1 MDESVWQGVV
11 DTIETEPTSDQ
22 NNGGVVYYGVDGGQ
36 QSSKYNFY
44 VTLSS
49 REGLILGQHVYI
61 QPDLGLEAQP
71 EGLWLPSFYIAHDED
86 GSFVWAQ
93 SEEGTLEKRS
103 VILGDYDSGNDRYEI
118 RSGVEEG
125 DFIAQPKEDLI
136 EGAPTTSN
144 MADVP
149 VEDPSL
155 DDGSAGG
162 VPEGSVDGGTADGG
176 TMDGG
181 AVDPGMA
188 VPYDA
193 GGEASFSEDGTASG
207 TEEYSEDGTVD
218 EGDTS
223 MEDTLDGSPMEGLAR

>member
-1 MDESVWQGVV
+1 M
-11 DTIETEPTSDQ
+11 
-22 NNGGVVYYGVDGGQ
+22 
-36 QSSKYNFY
+36 
-44 VTLSS
+44 
-49 REGLILGQHVYI
+49 GQHVYI

-93 SEEGTLEKRS
+93 SEDGTLEKRS

-162 VPEGSVDGGTADGG
+162 VPEGSVDGGT
-176 TMDGG
+176 MDGG

-193 GGEASFSEDGTASG
+193 GEEASFSEDGTVSG
-207 TEEYSEDGTVD
+207 AEEYSEDGTVD

-223 MEDTLDGSPMEGLAR
+223 MENTLDGSPMEGLAR